1 MLRRVDISKINLGK
15 AYFHFTN
22 KNNIDRIALNN
33 LLPKIGESS
42 SMIEETEKVFFSIGA
57 SGILKV
63 QDVWLKWMMNRMYG
77 ECNLRKKYDSDDY
90 SGKLH
95 AWIQEFLSKEYKND
109 ETKKNALFTKY
120 YHDMLENVY
129 LDLNLTNGYD
139 YDKNDYDEVKMRL
152 NKDTNSIE
160 YLLMKEMYG
169 SYSDTTNNNME
180 SWNMHTIRNRY
191 VKSRLIRVVTYKD
204 KDLTVIEMLKL
215 IYEKYK
221 DTDYDLLDDFMLWL
235 KENEE
240 K

>member
-1 MLRRVDISKINLGK
+1 
-15 AYFHFTN
+15 
-22 KNNIDRIALNN
+22 
-33 LLPKIGESS
+33 
-42 SMIEETEKVFFSIGA
+42 
-57 SGILKV
+57 
-63 QDVWLKWMMNRMYG
+63 
-77 ECNLRKKYDSDDY
+77 
-90 SGKLH
+90 
-95 AWIQEFLSKEYKND
+95 
-109 ETKKNALFTKY
+109 
-120 YHDMLENVY
+120 MLENVY

-221 DTDYDLLDDFMLWL
+221 DTDYDLLDDFMLL
-235 KENEE
+235 AKGEEE
-240 K
+240 KQLFWVIEVKFE

>member
-1 MLRRVDISKINLGK
+1 MLKRVDVSKINLEK
-15 AYFHFTN
+15 SYFHFTN
-22 KNNIDRIALNN
+22 KFNVDRIATQN
-33 LLPKIGESS
+33 LLPKIGENSAL
-42 SMIEETEKVFFSIGA
+42 IEETEKIFFSIGA

-77 ECNLRKKYDSDDY
+77 EFNLKKKYDGDDY

-95 AWIQEFLSKEYKND
+95 AWVQEFLSKEYKND
-109 ETKKNALFTKY
+109 EEKKNALFTKY
-120 YHDMLENVY
+120 YHSMLDNVY
-129 LDLNLTNGYD
+129 LELNLTDGYD

-152 NKDTNSIE
+152 NKDTSSID

-169 SYSDTTNNNME
+169 EYSDSTSNNIEN
-180 SWNMHTIRNRY
+180 WNMHTIRKRY
-191 VKSRLIRVVTYKD
+191 VKSKLIRVVTYKD

-221 DTDYDLLDDFMLWL
+221 DINYDLLDDFMLWL
-235 KENEE
+235 KTNEE

>member
-1 MLRRVDISKINLGK
+1 
-15 AYFHFTN
+15 
-22 KNNIDRIALNN
+22 
-33 LLPKIGESS
+33 
-42 SMIEETEKVFFSIGA
+42 
-57 SGILKV
+57 
-63 QDVWLKWMMNRMYG
+63 MYG
-77 ECNLRKKYDSDDY
+77 ECNLRKKYDGDDY

-235 KENEE
+235 RENEE